1 MDGSLF
7 AFAAESLGAIRAR
20 YDPGCPQA
28 IWLSGHEKNADIPPR
43 GGGGNAPS
51 RWRGAERGRVSTDD
65 VAHRQDHCSAWQF
78 LVYRVERLRCAIAC
92 GNGVLHS
99 CTAEWA
105 RRSRDVLLAVRVRK
119 VRAPEGGMPANGRAE

>member
-1 MDGSLF
+1 MPTSRLGEEAGTHRVDGGVRS
-7 AFAAESLGAIRAR
+7 AVA
-20 YDPGCPQA
+20 
-28 IWLSGHEKNADIPPR
+28 
-43 GGGGNAPS
+43 S
-51 RWRGAERGRVSTDD
+51 RLTTLPIDNSIVL
-65 VAHRQDHCSAWQF
+65 HAWF
-78 LVYRVERLRCAIAC
+78 LVYRVERLCCAIAC

>member
-1 MDGSLF
+1 MLPVRN
-7 AFAAESLGAIRAR
+7 AARVVCLLLGCR
-20 YDPGCPQA
+20 CM
-28 IWLSGHEKNADIPPR
+28 KNADIPPR
-43 GGGGNAPS
+43 GGGGNTLS
-51 RWRGAERGRVSTDD
+51 RRRGAERGRVSTDD
-65 VAHRQDHCSAWQF
+65 VAHRRDYCSAWVV
-78 LVYRVERLRCAIAC
+78 LGLSCERLCCAVAC

>member
-1 MDGSLF
+1 MLSVRN
-7 AFAAESLGAIRAR
+7 AARVVCLLLGCR
-20 YDPGCPQA
+20 CM
-28 IWLSGHEKNADIPPR
+28 KNVDIPPR
-43 GGGGNAPS
+43 GGGGNTPS
-51 RWRGAERGRVSTDD
+51 RRRGAERGRVSTDD
-65 VAHRQDHCSAWQF
+65 VAHRQDHCNAWRF

>member
-7 AFAAESLGAIRAR
+7 AFAAEVHDAARAQCC
-20 YDPGCPQA
+20 PGCPQA
-28 IWLSGHEKNADIPPR
+28 IGLSVHEKNADIPPR
-43 GGGGNAPS
+43 GGGGNTPS
-51 RWRGAERGRVSTDD
+51 RRRGVERGRVSTDD
-65 VAHRQDHCSAWQF
+65 VAHRQDHCSAWRF